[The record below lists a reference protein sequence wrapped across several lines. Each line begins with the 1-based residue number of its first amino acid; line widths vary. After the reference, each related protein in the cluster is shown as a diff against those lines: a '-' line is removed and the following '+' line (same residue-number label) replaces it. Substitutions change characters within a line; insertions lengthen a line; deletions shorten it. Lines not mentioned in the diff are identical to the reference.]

1 MMKIDLIPLKQRAFT
16 REEAQRAQPQVL
28 EAGTLPVRIASAED
42 AILTK
47 LEWFHMGGRNS
58 TRQWNDILGVLREQG
73 AALDLG
79 YLRQWADALSI
90 RDLLEQAFVDAGF

>member
-16 REEAQRAQPQVL
+16 QEEAQRAQQQVL

-58 TRQWNDILGVLREQG
+58 TRQWKGILGVLQEQR
-73 AALDLG
+73 AALNLG
-79 YLRQWADALSI
+79 YLRQ
-90 RDLLEQAFVDAGF
+90 